1 MRGPVRELDRD
12 RDRDAAPSLIASALD
27 LLQCPCTRD
36 ERCPNNWKAEDVLT
50 LTDIA
55 GDPEPQSKR
64 PHTDLYLVGAGIA
77 FPEHLTIET
86 IEILTMCKRIGTN
99 LPEEMLEGLPQDLRE
114 KCISLWSLYQDGRIR
129 TENYSDVFQAIV
141 ELTEADAPIAWLTP
155 GHPIIFDSVSASLLN
170 EGKRRGWNVRVVPA
184 VSSIDTMLA
193 ELGYD
198 PAHGMLIH
206 EATGLVRRNI
216 PVVPSVAL
224 MLLQPA
230 VFDVNI
236 AIIAGDSAGPDLSPL
251 RDYLCEFH
259 SAEHEC
265 AFIRSA
271 SKMGERDLV
280 TWVKLRDL
288 ASVPYQLVAGATLF
302 VPPA

>member
-1 MRGPVRELDRD
+1 VE
-12 RDRDAAPSLIASALD
+12 
-27 LLQCPCTRD
+27 
-36 ERCPNNWKAEDVLT
+36 NVLT
-50 LTDIA
+50 HDSATRQ
-55 GDPEPQSKR
+55 PEGRSQRS
-64 PHTDLYLVGAGIA
+64 DVDVYLVGAGII

-86 IEILTMCKRIGTN
+86 IEILTLCKRIATN
-99 LPEEMLEGLPQDLRE
+99 LPEAILDGLPEDLRA
-114 KCISLWSLYQDGRIR
+114 KSVSLWSLYQDGRIR

-141 ELTEADAPIAWLTP
+141 ELTEVDMPIAWLTP
-155 GHPIIFDSVSASLLN
+155 GHPVIFDSVSASLLT
-170 EGKRRGWNVRVVPA
+170 EGKARGWNVRVIPA

-206 EATGLVRRNI
+206 EATGLVRRRI
-216 PVVPSVAL
+216 PVVRSVAL

-230 VFDVNI
+230 VFDVNV

-251 RDYLCEFH
+251 RDYLCEFY
-259 SAEHEC
+259 APEHRC

-271 SKMGERDLV
+271 SNIGERDLV
-280 TWVKLRDL
+280 TWTTLRDL
-288 ASVPYQLVAGATLF
+288 ASVPYQRVAGSTLF

>member
-1 MRGPVRELDRD
+1 VE
-12 RDRDAAPSLIASALD
+12 S
-27 LLQCPCTRD
+27 
-36 ERCPNNWKAEDVLT
+36 VLT
-50 LTDIA
+50 HDSVTL
-55 GDPEPQSKR
+55 DPEARSQRSDV
-64 PHTDLYLVGAGIA
+64 DLYLVGAGII

-86 IEILTMCKRIGTN
+86 IEILTLCKRIGTN
-99 LPEEMLEGLPQDLRE
+99 LPEAILDGLPEDLRA
-114 KCISLWSLYQDGRIR
+114 KCVSLWSLYQDGRIR
-129 TENYSDVFQAIV
+129 TENYLDVFQAIV
-141 ELTEADAPIAWLTP
+141 ELTEIDTPIAWLTP
-155 GHPIIFDSVSASLLN
+155 GHPVIFDSVSASLLT
-170 EGKRRGWNVRVVPA
+170 EGKVRGWKVRVIPA

-206 EATGLVRRNI
+206 EATGLVRRRI
-216 PVVPSVAL
+216 PVVRSVAL

-230 VFDVNI
+230 VFDVNV

-259 SAEHEC
+259 SPEHRC

-271 SKMGERDLV
+271 SKLGERDLV
-280 TWVKLRDL
+280 TWTPLRDL
-288 ASVPYQLVAGATLF
+288 ASVPYERVAGSTLF